1 MSAYFLKRE
10 TIIRLLSLVSITAS
24 VFLQDIALKIGLL
37 GLGILGLM
45 ALAYFKKQKITLIVY
60 AILMIAGG
68 VGYYLLVKDTVHLPQ
83 Q

>member
-60 AILMIAGG
+60 AILLIAGG
-68 VGYYLLVKDTVHLPQ
+68 VGYYLLVKDTVHPPQ

>member
-1 MSAYFLKRE
+1 MRAYFLKRE
-10 TIIRLLSLVSITAS
+10 TVIRLLSLVSITAS

-60 AILMIAGG
+60 AILLIAGG
-68 VGYYLLVKDTVHLPQ
+68 VGYYLLVKDIVHLPQ

>member
-60 AILMIAGG
+60 AILMIAGA